1 MKNTLRLL
9 ILSLAFLNL
18 LCKIEPINLVKN
30 NLKEETMH
38 EINVEVNS
46 DYRKAE
52 FDFGLTDSYQYFKY
66 ENDTLPEA
74 GVSTFRI
81 DFDQYSYLMQDYQVL
96 CTNVP
101 STTTDEELIKKLN
114 TLTLTESS
122 CIDGF
127 RSYAIYDGIVKLDK
141 TKPKLGIILISKA
154 EYAFAGR
161 VFFRTTERVL
171 GTDESKPMEEE
182 TYSLVPF
189 TVNISKFRELSK
201 SKILFYSYTRT
212 LQMLHSGTSTPYP
225 EKLFSGNILSVYT
238 NPNMVRQKYHNA
250 NLMVLITNPY
260 VNSNLGE
267 TFKFEVKLFDSNF
280 LLDYYVSS
288 NTEGRPVNS
297 PLLINMT

>member
-1 MKNTLRLL
+1 
-9 ILSLAFLNL
+9 
-18 LCKIEPINLVKN
+18 
-30 NLKEETMH
+30 
-38 EINVEVNS
+38 
-46 DYRKAE
+46 
-52 FDFGLTDSYQYFKY
+52 
-66 ENDTLPEA
+66 
-74 GVSTFRI
+74 
-81 DFDQYSYLMQDYQVL
+81 MQDYQVL

-101 STTTDEELIKKLN
+101 STTTDDELIKKLN
-114 TLTLTESS
+114 SLALTESS

-141 TKPKLGIILISKA
+141 TKPKLGIVLISKA

-161 VFFRTTERVL
+161 VFFRTTERIL

-201 SKILFYSYTRT
+201 SKILFYSSTRT
-212 LQMLHSGTSTPYP
+212 LQMLHSETSSPYP

-260 VNSNLGE
+260 DLNL
-267 TFKFEVKLFDSNF
+267 KLN
-280 LLDYYVSS
+280 Y
-288 NTEGRPVNS
+288 
-297 PLLINMT
+297 LIQTSCLIIM